1 MDTLT
6 YFEKIT
12 LQQADREFWLNVILA
27 TITFISVLLFY
38 IDYKNRKDKE
48 RAEKSIKIAEQFANS
63 LIPKLSII
71 CNIFEK
77 TKLENALNRVKFI
90 QFENFDKD
98 ELEELYKKEEIDFYN
113 KTISG
118 TVTIDGKSISLA
130 TLIMETLNELEYIS
144 MYISTNVADEKYIYN
159 SLHQQFFKAISL
171 LYISISLINTDVKD
185 KYFTNIIKVLDI
197 WKKKY
202 IKHEKKEMKFKKK
215 LNPKMPKIK

>member
-1 MDTLT
+1 MNL
-6 YFEKIT
+6 
-12 LQQADREFWLNVILA
+12 RN
-27 TITFISVLLFY
+27 Y
-38 IDYKNRKDKE
+38 I
-48 RAEKSIKIAEQFANS
+48 
-63 LIPKLSII
+63 
-71 CNIFEK
+71 
-77 TKLENALNRVKFI
+77 
-90 QFENFDKD
+90 
-98 ELEELYKKEEIDFYN
+98 KKEEIDFYN

-118 TVTIDGKSISLA
+118 TVTIDDKSISLA